1 MHQRKSKKLLIYFFL
16 LIIISST
23 NNISLK
29 NLEFQK
35 VRNIEVSGL
44 GEIENKLIIDQIKN
58 LNLANIFFINKAEI
72 NNLISSNPLIEK
84 YQIFKSYPSAI
95 KIMVKKTN
103 FIAKINHNNE
113 IFVIGSNGKLIP
125 NNFQASD
132 LPYIFG
138 KPEIQEFL
146 KFKKIIDSSK
156 FSYNEIKHIYFF
168 SSKRWDVKFN
178 DNILLKLPNNL
189 TQETLDNLYE
199 FLENY
204 NRENLNIIDAR
215 LENKI
220 VLDEKRE

>member
-16 LIIISST
+16 IIIISST
-23 NNISLK
+23 HNISLK

-44 GEIENKLIIDQIKN
+44 GEIENKLIIDKIKN
-58 LNLANIFFINKAEI
+58 LNLNNIFFLNKAEI

-103 FIAKINHNNE
+103 FIAKINHNNK

-125 NNFQASD
+125 NNFQTSN

-146 KFKKIIDSSK
+146 KFKQIVDQSK
-156 FSYNEIKHIYFF
+156 FSFDEIDSLYFF
-168 SSKRWDVKFN
+168 PSKRWDIKLKN
-178 DNILLKLPNNL
+178 NILLKLPNNS
-189 TQETLDNLYE
+189 TMASLDYAYK
-199 FLENY
+199 FLEHN
-204 NRENLNIIDAR
+204 NVGKFTTIDIRIDNQIILN
-215 LENKI
+215 E
-220 VLDEKRE
+220 

>member
-29 NLEFQK
+29 NSEFQK

-44 GEIENKLIIDQIKN
+44 DEIENKLIIDQIKN
-58 LNLANIFFINKAEI
+58 LNLSNIFFINKAEI

-95 KIMVKKTN
+95 KIMIKKTN

-113 IFVIGSNGKLIP
+113 IFIIGSNGKLIP
-125 NNFQASD
+125 NNFQTSD

-138 KPEIQEFL
+138 KPEIQEIL
-146 KFKKIIDSSK
+146 KFKQIVDQSK
-156 FSYNEIKHIYFF
+156 FSFDEIDSLYFF
-168 SSKRWDVKFN
+168 PSKRWDIKLEN
-178 DNILLKLPNNL
+178 NILLKLSNNS
-189 TQETLDNLYE
+189 TMASLDYAYE
-199 FLENY
+199 FLEQYDEKNF
-204 NRENLNIIDAR
+204 NIIDLR
-215 LENKI
+215 IENQI
-220 VLDEKRE
+220 ILNE

>member
-1 MHQRKSKKLLIYFFL
+1 MHQRRSKKLLIYFFL

-44 GEIENKLIIDQIKN
+44 DEMENKLIIDQVKN
-58 LNLANIFFINKAEI
+58 LNLSNIFFINKEEI
-72 NNLISSNPLIEK
+72 NNIISLNPLIEK

-95 KIMVKKTN
+95 KIMIKKTN

-146 KFKKIIDSSK
+146 KFKQIIDQSK
-156 FSYNEIKHIYFF
+156 FSFDEIDRLYFF
-168 SSKRWDVKFN
+168 PSKRWDIKLKN
-178 DNILLKLPNNL
+178 NILLKLSSNS
-189 TQETLDNLYE
+189 TIASLDYAYQ
-199 FLENY
+199 FLEDN
-204 NRENLNIIDAR
+204 NIGKFTTIDIRIDNQIILN
-215 LENKI
+215 
-220 VLDEKRE
+220 V

>member
-44 GEIENKLIIDQIKN
+44 GEIENKIIIDQIKN
-58 LNLANIFFINKAEI
+58 LNLSNIFFINKAEI

-95 KIMVKKTN
+95 KIMIKKTN

-125 NNFQASD
+125 NNLQASD

-138 KPEIQEFL
+138 KPEIKELL
-146 KFKKIIDSSK
+146 KFKQIVDQSK
-156 FSYNEIKHIYFF
+156 FSFDEIESLYFF
-168 SSKRWDVKFN
+168 PSKRWDIKLKN
-178 DNILLKLPNNL
+178 NILLKLSNNS
-189 TQETLDNLYE
+189 TMSSLDYAYE
-199 FLENY
+199 FLEDK
-204 NRENLNIIDAR
+204 NLGKFTTIDIRIDNQII
-215 LENKI
+215 LNE
-220 VLDEKRE
+220 

>member
-23 NNISLK
+23 NNISLI

-44 GEIENKLIIDQIKN
+44 GEMENKLVIDQIKN
-58 LNLANIFFINKAEI
+58 LNLSNIFFINKVEI

-84 YQIFKSYPSAI
+84 YQIFKNYPSAI
-95 KIMVKKTN
+95 KIMIKKTN

-125 NNFQASD
+125 NNLQASD

-138 KPEIQEFL
+138 KPKIKELL
-146 KFKKIIDSSK
+146 KFKQIVDQSK
-156 FSYNEIKHIYFF
+156 FSFDEVDSLYFF
-168 SSKRWDVKFN
+168 PSKRWDIKLKN
-178 DNILLKLPNNL
+178 NILLKLPNNL
-189 TQETLDNLYE
+189 TQEHLNNLYQ
-199 FLENY
+199 FLEIQNG
-204 NRENLNIIDAR
+204 ENLTTVDAR

-220 VLDEKRE
+220 ILNE

>member
-23 NNISLK
+23 NNISLR

-44 GEIENKLIIDQIKN
+44 GEMENKIVIDQIKN
-58 LNLANIFFINKAEI
+58 LNLSNIFFINKAEI

-84 YQIFKSYPSAI
+84 YQIFKIYPSAI
-95 KIMVKKTN
+95 KIMIKKTN

-125 NNFQASD
+125 NNFQVFD

-138 KPEIQEFL
+138 KPEIKELL
-146 KFKKIIDSSK
+146 KFKQIVDQSK
-156 FSYNEIKHIYFF
+156 FSFNEVNSLYFF
-168 SSKRWDVKFN
+168 PSKRWDIKLKN
-178 DNILLKLPNNL
+178 NILLKLPNNI
-189 TQETLDNLYE
+189 TQ
-199 FLENY
+199 
-204 NRENLNIIDAR
+204 ENLNNLYKFLEIYNGENLTTVDAR

-220 VLDEKRE
+220 ILNE

>member
-44 GEIENKLIIDQIKN
+44 DEIENKLIIDQIKN
-58 LNLANIFFINKAEI
+58 LNLTNIFFINKAEI

-146 KFKKIIDSSK
+146 QFKKIVDRSK
-156 FSYNEIKHIYFF
+156 FSFDEIESLYFF
-168 SSKRWDVKFN
+168 PSKRWDIKLKN
-178 DNILLKLPNNL
+178 NILLKLSNNL
-189 TQETLDNLYE
+189 TAASLDNAYK
-199 FLENY
+199 FLNDK
-204 NRENLNIIDAR
+204 NIGKFTTIDIRIDNQIILN
-215 LENKI
+215 E
-220 VLDEKRE
+220 